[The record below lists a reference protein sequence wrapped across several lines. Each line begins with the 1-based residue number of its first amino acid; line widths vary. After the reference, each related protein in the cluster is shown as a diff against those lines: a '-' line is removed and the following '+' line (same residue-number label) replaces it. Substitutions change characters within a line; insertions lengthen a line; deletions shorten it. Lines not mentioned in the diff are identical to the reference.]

1 MSQHYSSLPALVK
14 LGSFLREYV
23 AYKTAGDNAF
33 KSVPAPFS
41 AFDEVLLRATAEN
54 AWFTEAEILFALHSW
69 AGNLREETLSD
80 WLGRYTLPAQ
90 NPLTVALIMAGNIP
104 LVGFHDFL
112 SVLVCRHKALVK
124 CSAKDQRLL
133 PFLAQKLMEYDPDLE
148 GCMEFT
154 TGQLDNFDAVIAT
167 GSNNTSRYFEYYFAD
182 KPHIIRKNRNSVA
195 VLNGKETQADLSGLA
210 SDVFRY
216 FGMGCRSVSKLYV
229 PGNYDF
235 SDLFKAFYEFRDVIN
250 HHKYANNYDYN
261 KAVYLMSGSQ
271 MLDNDFLLLKE
282 DTGFGSP
289 IGTLFYEHY
298 ESEEALKH
306 LLEQNNES
314 IQCLVGDMVIPGAIP
329 FGKAQKPDLSDY
341 ADGVDTVEFLLKN
354 SIK

>member
-1 MSQHYSSLPALVK
+1 MSQHYSIVPALVK

-23 AYKTAGDNAF
+23 AYKTAGGNAL
-33 KSVPAPFS
+33 KPVSVSFS

-54 AWFTEAEILFALHSW
+54 AWFTESEILFALHSW
-69 AGNLREETLSD
+69 GDNLREEDLLA
-80 WLGRYTLPAQ
+80 WLERYALPAQ
-90 NPLTVALIMAGNIP
+90 KPLTVALIMAGNIP
-104 LVGFHDFL
+104 LVGFHDLL
-112 SVLVCRHKALVK
+112 SVLVCGHKALVK

-133 PFLAQKLMEYDPDLE
+133 PFLAQKLIEYDPHLK
-148 GCMEFT
+148 GYMEFT
-154 TGQLDNFDAVIAT
+154 TGQLGRFDAVIAT

-195 VLNGKETQADLSGLA
+195 VLNGNETKADLSGLA
-210 SDVFRY
+210 RDVFRY

-229 PGNYDF
+229 PDNYDF
-235 SDLFKAFYEFRDVIN
+235 SDLFKAFYEFRAVIN

-261 KAVYLMSGSQ
+261 KAVYLMSGSK

-282 DTGFGSP
+282 DSGFGSP
-289 IGTLFYEHY
+289 IGTLFYEY
-298 ESEEALKH
+298 YQSEEALKT

-314 IQCLVGDMVIPGAIP
+314 IQCLVGHEAIDGAIP

-354 SIK
+354 SVK

>member
-1 MSQHYSSLPALVK
+1 MNQHYSTVPALVK

-23 AYKTAGDNAF
+23 TYRTAGGNAL
-33 KSVPAPFS
+33 KSVPVSFS

-54 AWFTEAEILFALHSW
+54 AWFTESEILFALHSW
-69 AGNLREETLSD
+69 AGNLREETLRG
-80 WLGRYTLPAQ
+80 WLERYALPAQ
-90 NPLTVALIMAGNIP
+90 KPLTVALIMAGNIP

-112 SVLVCRHKALVK
+112 SVLVCGHKALVK

-133 PFLAQKLMEYDPDLE
+133 PFLAQKLMEYDPDLK

-154 TGQLDNFDAVIAT
+154 TGQLGSFDAVIAT

-210 SDVFRY
+210 TDVFRY

-250 HHKYANNYDYN
+250 HHKYSNNYDYN
-261 KAVYLMSGSQ
+261 KAVYLMSGSK

-298 ESEEALKH
+298 QSEEALKRV
-306 LLEQNNES
+306 LEQNNEN
-314 IQCLVGDMVIPGAIP
+314 IQCLVGHEAIPGAIP